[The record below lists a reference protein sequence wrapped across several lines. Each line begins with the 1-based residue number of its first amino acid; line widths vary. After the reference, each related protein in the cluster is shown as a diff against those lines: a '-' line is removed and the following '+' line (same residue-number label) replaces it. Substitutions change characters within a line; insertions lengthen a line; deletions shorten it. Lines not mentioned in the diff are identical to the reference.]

1 MLVVGSTTGNVP
13 GTEQRANGYSMSTT
27 HDSGREDFASSRQA
41 SSPSSIGV
49 LTSGGDASGMNP
61 AVRAVILTALYHGID
76 AYAIHEG
83 YQGLVEGGDL
93 IKRMD
98 IADTDGIL
106 ARGGTAI
113 GTARSKAFRTR
124 EGLRAAARNMIERGI
139 DALVVI
145 GGDGSLSGAN
155 EFRADWPELLSE
167 LVDSGEIAEDL
178 AAAHPHLRLVGLV
191 GSIDNDMSGTDMTI
205 GADTALHRIVEAMD
219 ALRST
224 ASSHQRSFVVEVM
237 GRNCGYL
244 ALMASLA
251 TAANWVLIPEQPP
264 ADGWADRMCRDIREG
279 RLIGRRQSVVVVAE
293 GAQDRNGDPITAEQV
308 KNLLEDELGEDTRIT
323 TLGHVQRGG
332 APSAFDRYLATRL
345 GYAAV
350 ERLLN
355 DDPQTPAQLIGLRGN
370 RVVAAPLM
378 ECVEQTRAVAERIK
392 AKDYDGAMLLRGGSF
407 RESYRILQTVQ
418 QAEPRPTRLGRRRF
432 RLAILHAGGLAPGM
446 NTAVRAAVRLGL
458 DRGYT
463 VLAVKNGFRGLRRGH
478 VQEMGW
484 MDVSGW
490 VADGGAEL
498 GTNRYVP
505 TDAGIAEIAEQIAAH
520 RIDGLLMAGGWSG
533 YQAAYELHRHRQQ
546 YAALDIPI
554 VCLPMAITNDV
565 PGTELSIGSDTALNS
580 IVSDIDKI
588 RQAAVATRRV
598 AVVEVM
604 GRDCGYLA
612 LVSGIASGAQHI
624 YMPEDG
630 ITLDDLTAD
639 IQSVAEGFRSGTRL
653 GLIIRSE
660 GADPVYNTWFVTS
673 LFEKEGGD
681 LFDARQAVLGHVQE
695 GGDPSPFDRI
705 HATSLTARSIEFLSE
720 QLESG
725 GRASAMIGFQS
736 GRLQFTDLT
745 SYPSLIE
752 TGARRPI
759 EQRWTE
765 SKKLAKIMR
774 R

>member
-1 MLVVGSTTGNVP
+1 
-13 GTEQRANGYSMSTT
+13 MSELCSAPT
-27 HDSGREDFASSRQA
+27 
-41 SSPSSIGV
+41 SIGV

-61 AVRAVILTALYHGID
+61 AVRAVIRTALHHGID
-76 AYAIHEG
+76 AYAVHEG
-83 YQGLVEGGDL
+83 YQGLVHGGEF
-93 IKRMD
+93 IRRMEN
-98 IADTDGIL
+98 ADTDGIL
-106 ARGGTAI
+106 AKGGTEI
-113 GTARSKAFRTR
+113 GTARSQEFRTR
-124 EGLRAAARNMIERGI
+124 EGRRAAAHNMLQRGI

-145 GGDGSLSGAN
+145 GGDGSLTGAN
-155 EFRADWPELLSE
+155 MFRAEWAELLDE
-167 LVDSGEIAEDL
+167 LVTSGEISADV
-178 AAAHPHLRLVGLV
+178 AGAHPFLRLVGLV

-264 ADGWADRMCRDIREG
+264 ADGWADRMCRDIRTG
-279 RLIGRRQSVVVVAE
+279 RQIGRRQSVVVVAE
-293 GAQDRNGDPITAEQV
+293 GAQDRDGNPITAEQIR
-308 KNLLEDELGEDTRIT
+308 KLLEDELGEDTRIT

-350 ERLLN
+350 ERLLA
-355 DDPQTPAQLIGLRGN
+355 DEPHAPAQLVGLRGN
-370 RVVAAPLM
+370 RVVTSPLM
-378 ECVEQTRAVAERIK
+378 ECVEQTRAVADRIK
-392 AKDYDGAMLLRGGSF
+392 SNDYDGAMLLRGGSF
-407 RESYRILQTVQ
+407 RHSHRILQTMQ
-418 QAEPRPTRLGRRRF
+418 QAAARPTQAGRRRF
-432 RLAILHAGGLAPGM
+432 RLAIVHGGGPAPGM

-458 DRGYT
+458 DRGYS
-463 VLAVKNGFRGLRRGH
+463 VLAVRNGFRGLRRGH

-490 VADGGAEL
+490 VSDGGAEL

-505 TDAGIAEIAEQIAAH
+505 EGDAIGQIAEQIAAH
-520 RIDGLLMAGGWSG
+520 RIDGLLVAGGWAG
-533 YQAAYELHRHRQQ
+533 YQSAYELHRHRQQ
-546 YAALDIPI
+546 FSALDIPI
-554 VCLPMAITNDV
+554 VCLPMTINNDV

-580 IVSDIDKI
+580 IVSDVDKI

-604 GRDCGYLA
+604 GRDSGYLA
-612 LVSGIASGAQHI
+612 LLSGIASGAERI

-630 ITLDDLTAD
+630 ITIDDLTAD
-639 IQSVAEGFRSGTRL
+639 IHSMAEGFRSGRRF

-660 GADPVYNTWFVTS
+660 GADSVYNTWFITS
-673 LFEKEGGD
+673 LFEKEGGE

-705 HATSLTARSIEFLSE
+705 HATSLTARCVEFLSE

-725 GRASAMIGFQS
+725 GRSSAMIGFQS

-745 SYPSLIE
+745 SYPALIE
-752 TGARRPI
+752 TDAMRPI
-759 EQRWTE
+759 EQRWME
-765 SKKLAKIMR
+765 SKNLARIMR

>member
-1 MLVVGSTTGNVP
+1 MSEPGS
-13 GTEQRANGYSMSTT
+13 A
-27 HDSGREDFASSRQA
+27 
-41 SSPSSIGV
+41 PSSIGV
-49 LTSGGDASGMNP
+49 LTSGGDAAGMNP
-61 AVRAVILTALYHGID
+61 AVRAVIRTALHHGID

-83 YQGLVEGGDL
+83 YQGLVEGGEF
-93 IKRMD
+93 IRRME

-106 ARGGTAI
+106 HKGGTAI
-113 GTARSKAFRTR
+113 GTARSQKFRTR
-124 EGLRAAARNMIERGI
+124 EGRRAAARNMLERGI

-145 GGDGSLSGAN
+145 GGDGSLTGAN
-155 EFRADWPELLSE
+155 MFRAEWAELLAE
-167 LVDSGEIAEDL
+167 LVDAGEVTRDVAD
-178 AAAHPHLRLVGLV
+178 AHPFLRLVGLV

-237 GRNCGYL
+237 GRHCGYL

-264 ADGWADRMCRDIREG
+264 ADDWAEQMCRDIRAG

-293 GAQDRNGDPITAEQV
+293 GAEDREGNPITAEQIR
-308 KNLLEDELGEDTRIT
+308 KLLEDELGEDTRIT

-332 APSAFDRYLATRL
+332 SPSAFDRYLATQL
-345 GYAAV
+345 GCAAV
-350 ERLLN
+350 ERLLT

-370 RVVAAPLM
+370 RVVTSPLM

-392 AKDYDGAMLLRGGSF
+392 ARDYDGAMLLRGGSF
-407 RESYRILQTVQ
+407 RQSYKILQTVQ
-418 QAEPRPTRLGRRRF
+418 QAAARPTRPGRRRF
-432 RLAILHAGGLAPGM
+432 RLAIVHGGGPAPGM

-458 DRGYT
+458 DHGYT
-463 VLAVKNGFRGLRRGH
+463 VLAVKNGFRGLRRGQ

-490 VADGGAEL
+490 VSDGGAEL
-498 GTNRYVP
+498 GTNRDVP
-505 TDAGIAEIAEQIAAH
+505 SGEQIGQIAEQIAAH

-533 YQAAYELHRHRQQ
+533 YAAAYELHRHRDK
-546 YAALDIPI
+546 YSALDIPI
-554 VCLPMAITNDV
+554 VCMPMTINNDV

-580 IVSDIDKI
+580 IVTDVDKI
-588 RQAAVATRRV
+588 RQSAVATRRV
-598 AVVEVM
+598 VVVEVM

-612 LVSGIASGAQHI
+612 LLSGIASGAERI
-624 YMPEDG
+624 YMPEDR
-630 ITLDDLTAD
+630 ITIDDLTSD
-639 IQSVAEGFRSGTRL
+639 IHAMAEGFRSGKRL

-660 GADPVYNTWFVTS
+660 GADSVYNTWFITS
-673 LFEKEGGD
+673 LFEKEGGE

-705 HATSLTARSIEFLSE
+705 HATTLTARCIEFLSE
-720 QLESG
+720 QLEAG

-736 GRLQFTDLT
+736 GRQQFTDLT
-745 SYPSLIE
+745 SYPALIE
-752 TGARRPI
+752 SDVRRPV
-759 EQRWTE
+759 EQRWME
-765 SKKLAKIMR
+765 SRRLAVIMR